1 MQNDFIEIWITSII
15 ENELFANSPWWR
27 DDTGFSMRNVSLYQ
41 EVMTPRNIKLF
52 KEKHTGETQTVTLP
66 ALPPGGPA
74 SHQKT
79 PVPVVETLQVE
90 ALSYPNH
97 RAKR

>member
-1 MQNDFIEIWITSII
+1 MDTSII

-27 DDTGFSMRNVSLYQ
+27 DDTGFSMRVSHYTRKSWHP
-41 EVMTPRNIKLF
+41 EISSFF

-79 PVPVVETLQVE
+79 PAPVVGTLQVE